1 MSAITDFFEELGARG
16 HEPLLERASGT
27 VRVEVTNGKRT
38 AWLVTIEKG
47 DVSVTRRNAR
57 ADCVVRFPEKLFE
70 GVVKGRMN
78 ATAAVLRGEVETEGD
93 PELLVLFQRL
103 FGAQR

>member
-47 DVSVTRRNAR
+47 DVSVSRRNAR
-57 ADCVVRFPEKLFE
+57 ADCVLRVPEKVFE
-70 GVVKGRMN
+70 GVVKGRTN
-78 ATAAVLRGEVETEGD
+78 ATAAVLRGEVEIEGD

-103 FGAQR
+103 FGAQT